1 MPGMTHCDV
10 AMTIMTQEQ
19 PNRGTGR
26 KIAVVLVLLVI
37 VMAFYVGS
45 FLVLRG

>member
-1 MPGMTHCDV
+1 MAIKAQNHN
-10 AMTIMTQEQ
+10 
-19 PNRGTGR
+19 NRGTAR
-26 KIAVVLVLLVI
+26 KVVVVLVLLVI

>member
-1 MPGMTHCDV
+1 MAHCNDV
-10 AMTIMTQEQ
+10 MVTKTQNQ
-19 PNRGTGR
+19 ANRGTCR
-26 KIAVVLVLLVI
+26 KVAVVLVLVAI

>member
-1 MPGMTHCDV
+1 MAHCDV
-10 AMTIMTQEQ
+10 VMAIKAQNQ
-19 PNRGTGR
+19 ANRGTCR
-26 KIAVVLVLLVI
+26 KVAVVVVLVAI

>member
-1 MPGMTHCDV
+1 MAIKAQDRN
-10 AMTIMTQEQ
+10 
-19 PNRGTGR
+19 NRGTTR
-26 KIAVVLVLLVI
+26 KVTVVLVLFAI